1 MYISDG
7 QSHKKG
13 KTFEALSFLSLTKY
27 YPTTFNFTQITLLA
41 KYKLPQIITV
51 CLSENLIKGEQENL
65 NEKTRRMY
73 KRNVLLVNFRKSY
86 SILYP
91 NVTFMY
97 RRSRLAHIGSYIAS
111 LGSP

>member
-1 MYISDG
+1 MDNHTRKEKHS
-7 QSHKKG
+7 QPC
-13 KTFEALSFLSLTKY
+13 LSFL
-27 YPTTFNFTQITLLA
+27 YPNITQQLSTLLRYTLLA

-111 LGSP
+111 LASPW